1 MNQRSFFYIFCHLL
15 LFCGHV
21 ATAQEVVTGQCDIQ
35 FFAKA
40 TWHNFSGKVT
50 SEPFSISLSKGENQ
64 DDLIFDW
71 EVEVLVRNIDT
82 SNARRD
88 KDMYRMFD
96 ATTYPKIR
104 GSFHQMDY
112 IRGKEM
118 PFVLTIRDISRNKT
132 IKITSWKETDQQ
144 ITFYGEFHVSLNQ
157 FNLKPPSG
165 FLIGSVKDD
174 IFVKCKCFLI
184 K

>member
-1 MNQRSFFYIFCHLL
+1 MNQRYSFFIFCLL
-15 LFCGHV
+15 FLFCGHV

-40 TWHNFSGKVT
+40 RWHNFSGKVT
-50 SEPFSISLSKGENQ
+50 SEPFSISRSKGESPV
-64 DDLIFDW
+64 DLIFDW
-71 EVEVLVRNIDT
+71 EVEVVVRNIDT
-82 SNARRD
+82 SNTRRD

-96 ATTYPKIR
+96 DRTYPKIT
-104 GSFHQMDY
+104 GSFHRIND
-112 IRGKEM
+112 IHEKEM
-118 PFVLTIRDISRNKT
+118 PFVLTIRNISRNKT
-132 IKITSWKETDQQ
+132 MKITSWEETDQQ

-165 FLIGSVKDD
+165 FLIGSVNDD
-174 IFVKCKCFLI
+174 IFVKCKCLLS